1 MPYRIKVAIVYL
13 LGFFVDLI
21 NMFIANVAYPSIG
34 HALQASVGE
43 LAWVSNGYI
52 LGLTLVIPLS
62 AWLAQRIGGRRVFL
76 LSLTLFMLATTAAGY
91 ADSIGELIGWRVLQG
106 MGGGLL
112 IPIGQTLTYQLY
124 RSHERAGLSAAIM
137 LVGLLAPALSPA
149 LGGLI
154 VDSLDWRWVFFANLP
169 LAALALL
176 LAALWLR
183 PQAAAELQRKPL
195 DVNGLLSAC
204 TALTLILLGLTRLGD
219 ADGLLQ
225 GALLLAAGVL
235 MLAYYLR
242 RSLRIAQPLLNLR
255 LMQDPLLR
263 TSMMIYQ
270 CIPGLFI
277 GVSLVAMLYLQNQ
290 LGMRA
295 AQVGSLMLPWSLASF
310 LAITLTGKKFN
321 RLGPRPLF
329 IVGCLLQGLGILTL
343 SQIAHAG
350 DHGLQLTAF
359 ALMGFGGSLCSST
372 AQSSAFLQIA
382 DEQLAD
388 ASALWNINRQLS
400 FCLGVALVSLL
411 LNLLL
416 EHFSPAAAYK
426 ICFYLAAASTL
437 VPLLL
442 CLRIANRAIVH
453 RLNTQQEA
461 P

>member
-34 HALQASVGE
+34 HALHASVSE

-62 AWLAQRIGGRRVFL
+62 TWLAQRIGGRRVFL
-76 LSLTLFMLATTAAGY
+76 LSLTLFMLATAAAGY
-91 ADSIGELIGWRVLQG
+91 AGSIGELIGWRVVQG
-106 MGGGLL
+106 IGGGLL

-154 VDSLDWRWVFFANLP
+154 VDRLDWRWVFFANLP

-183 PQAAAELQRKPL
+183 TQAPDPQRKPL
-195 DVNGLLSAC
+195 DVQGLVSAC
-204 TALTLILLGLTRLGD
+204 AALTLILLGLTRLGE
-219 ADGLLQ
+219 ADNLLQ
-225 GALLLAAGVL
+225 GTLLLAGGALVL
-235 MLAYYLR
+235 AHYLR
-242 RSLRIAQPLLNLR
+242 RSLRVAQPLLNLR
-255 LMQDPLLR
+255 LVRDPLLR

-329 IVGCLLQGLGILTL
+329 ITGCLLQGLGILAL

-350 DHGLQLTAF
+350 DHGWQIGAF

-372 AQSSAFLQIA
+372 AQSSAFLHIA

-400 FCLGVALVSLL
+400 FCLGVALLSLL

-416 EHFSPAAAYK
+416 EHFPPIVAYQS
-426 ICFYLAAASTL
+426 CFYLAAASTL
-437 VPLLL
+437 IPLLL
-442 CLRIANRAIVH
+442 CLRIANRAIVR
-453 RLNTQQEA
+453 RLNAQQEA
-461 P
+461 L